1 MIISP
6 DKTQDL
12 LVLFEK
18 YAVLRLSK
26 PKNGNKFTLS
36 NNDLQIIRGQLV
48 DSENDVGRENC
59 SFNVVCIIIIVKIG
73 HSIVLLNFHQ

>member
-18 YAVLRLSK
+18 YEVLRLSK

-36 NNDLQIIRGQLV
+36 NNDLQISLGQLV
-48 DSENDVGRENC
+48 DSEYDVGRE
-59 SFNVVCIIIIVKIG
+59 I
-73 HSIVLLNFHQ
+73 LLSR